1 MACTKDDFTK
11 DLQGEIPHLRRYAR
25 SLTRNPEAGDDLM
38 QTSLEKA
45 LRHHASFHCG
55 TELRRWLFTIARNAY
70 RDERKWLARRGD
82 HLPIEDWLEETQAQP
97 AQEKHL
103 ELEDVTR
110 GIAGLRPEDRNALE
124 LRVFSGL
131 STGQIA
137 KQTGVA
143 VGTVKSRLSRARH
156 LLAAV

>member
-1 MACTKDDFTK
+1 MACTKDDFTR
-11 DLQGEIPHLRRYAR
+11 DLQSEIPHLRRYAR

-55 TELRRWLFTIARNAY
+55 TQLRRWLFTIARNAY

-82 HLPIEDWLEETQAQP
+82 HLPIEDWLQETQAAP

-103 ELEDVTR
+103 ELEDV
-110 GIAGLRPEDRNALE
+110 AGASPDFGRKTGMLSNCGCFRACPPGKLPSRRVWPLE
-124 LRVFSGL
+124 R
-131 STGQIA
+131 
-137 KQTGVA
+137 
-143 VGTVKSRLSRARH
+143 
-156 LLAAV
+156 